1 MLSISMIFTVLA
13 TAALAKGAIECSFS
27 NPTGVQQCF
36 GAVGQ
41 LLIFHLSNTANTDIT
56 LKKDDEYIIFKR
68 VKNKTVTLH
77 EDYMNQPEP
86 FTNGSIKLGYAM
98 KRHSGDYQLEEFGFN
113 GVLLKKVN
121 VNLEIQAPVSKPA
134 VSQMCLSP
142 EEMNI
147 SCSSEGDEVELI
159 LTLDNVLLM
168 RTRGQSQSLS
178 NSTTTIK
185 TLANSTA
192 KKNKSS
198 ILNITISLH
207 KQLTGNVMCQAFN
220 NCSRDETIIHVKSCK
235 VSSFH
240 LVTVAVTA
248 SVVVL
253 LLLAALCLLII
264 KLHNKPRPTN
274 VTEANSEDE
283 IIYADVT
290 IMNNTRKNGPN
301 SHQNTT

>member
-168 RTRGQSQSLS
+168 RTRGQ
-178 NSTTTIK
+178 I
-185 TLANSTA
+185 
-192 KKNKSS
+192 
-198 ILNITISLH
+198 
-207 KQLTGNVMCQAFN
+207 
-220 NCSRDETIIHVKSCK
+220 
-235 VSSFH
+235 SSFH

-274 VTEANSEDE
+274 VTEGKWK
-283 IIYADVT
+283 
-290 IMNNTRKNGPN
+290 MFTRIFICLNKDHI
-301 SHQNTT
+301 SQLTLKMKLSMQM